1 MPNAVPTLDDSQSTR
16 FAETVFRVVG
26 SSRDGQ
32 ELRLR
37 SAKVTIGA
45 APGCTLRLRARGVQP
60 VHCVVIRGRRAT
72 VVRAWSADTRLNGR
86 AFQDACLRPGDRLTL
101 GPIEL
106 EYIGS
111 TQRLEAAPTG
121 PAEASAPAAS
131 PKGTPEPRRTKPEQ
145 SRPATQ
151 QPGAQRRLAH
161 APHDDAG
168 ARPTAMAD
176 QHGGQPR
183 SETPG
188 QSERDRAWEEFHQQR
203 RALEERMAELEKREE
218 VLKRRE
224 EELTRHEAQLRADQ
238 TEYARQQAELDQK
251 RSEIDA
257 QQTELQRQRQRLE
270 NRQRELALREQ
281 SVGET
286 NAYAQRQRELEL
298 RERSVAQQSQAV
310 EERSNQL
317 TQREEA
323 LQQREDSLG
332 RQSEELQQRRKELEQ
347 RESRLD
353 ARQTPPP
360 AEAAGER
367 ADKADK
373 NEGVLGVADWRELTP
388 VEAAPQTSAPD
399 DAEAAPAEVLSVL
412 QRFGRDETEPSPPS
426 AQAETPRGRSQGPA
440 AESEES
446 VEEYMQN
453 LLARLRG
460 EEPKR
465 SDSTPS
471 HAKSPADTAHESRK
485 PPASLGGSAVSPPGR
500 RLPQRS
506 PQPMEPSS
514 APERQVN
521 LAAMREVAN
530 SSSSAAVNT
539 YAKRRIRNAMRSRLS
554 VAAVAA
560 IAGAVLLYFW
570 ARWTPAVSVTFYA
583 ALVAFILAAFWA
595 IQYGVLFVYWLRIRR
610 ALADSA
616 RGLSNQPELATRGE
630 PSGDRPREAGES
642 TGDTGD
648 RREHQGEPPA

>member
-32 ELRLR
+32 ELRVR

-121 PAEASAPAAS
+121 PAEAPAPAAS
-131 PKGTPEPRRTKPEQ
+131 PKGAPEPRRTKSGQ

-161 APHDDAG
+161 APHDDAP

-183 SETPG
+183 SEAPG

-238 TEYARQQAELDQK
+238 TEYARQQAELDQ
-251 RSEIDA
+251 
-257 QQTELQRQRQRLE
+257 
-270 NRQRELALREQ
+270 
-281 SVGET
+281 
-286 NAYAQRQRELEL
+286 
-298 RERSVAQQSQAV
+298 
-310 EERSNQL
+310 
-317 TQREEA
+317 
-323 LQQREDSLG
+323 
-332 RQSEELQQRRKELEQ
+332 
-347 RESRLD
+347 
-353 ARQTPPP
+353 
-360 AEAAGER
+360 
-367 ADKADK
+367 
-373 NEGVLGVADWRELTP
+373 
-388 VEAAPQTSAPD
+388 
-399 DAEAAPAEVLSVL
+399 
-412 QRFGRDETEPSPPS
+412 
-426 AQAETPRGRSQGPA
+426 
-440 AESEES
+440 
-446 VEEYMQN
+446 
-453 LLARLRG
+453 
-460 EEPKR
+460 KR

-554 VAAVAA
+554 VAAVAG

-595 IQYGVLFVYWLRIRR
+595 VQYGVLFVYWLRIRR

-616 RGLSNQPELATRGE
+616 RGMSNQPELETRGE
-630 PSGDRPREAGES
+630 PSGDRPGEGGES
-642 TGDTGD
+642 TADNGD
-648 RREHQGEPPA
+648 RREHQGEHPA